1 MRKTS
6 GITLVELLIALG
18 IFATVMALSSQG
30 IVSGLKNQQKQEAT
44 AAIQTKLRRVNDVVT
59 QQLRSAVFGGITV
72 TPYESGSNSI
82 SFALLGGS
90 GGYPVIPHDSGNNS
104 SFVQSANLQILAD
117 VNNVSELGL
126 EGQQALMINA
136 NGDAVIFRVG
146 NVQKNGNEYKVRVVH
161 PGCANTI
168 DYTNNTLLFGNLDT
182 VGLRYDANTK
192 ILYRTTDT
200 NDEVALAYD
209 IESFN
214 VEYIYEYDDGS
225 TVALDSPILDNN
237 FPVKKGIYDGQVVVL
252 ARIKVSISASDPKYN
267 ILRSYS
273 NQVELVDTS
282 ADNRIRTLRGVTVC
296 D

>member
-1 MRKTS
+1 MRKIS

-18 IFATVMALSSQG
+18 IFATVLAVSSQG
-30 IVSGLKNQQKQEAT
+30 IISGLESQRKQEAT
-44 AAIQTKLRRVNDVVT
+44 AAVQSKLRRVNDVVT

-72 TPYESGSNSI
+72 TPYESNNTSI
-82 SFALLGGS
+82 SFALLSGS

-104 SFVQSANLQILAD
+104 SFISSANLQILAD
-117 VNNVSELGL
+117 VADEAELGL
-126 EGQQALMINA
+126 EGKQALLINA
-136 NGDAVIFRVG
+136 NGDAVIFQVG
-146 NVQKNGNEYKVRVVH
+146 NVQKNGNAYKVRVVH

-182 VGLRYDANTK
+182 VGISYDATSK
-192 ILYRTTDT
+192 ILYRTTGA
-200 NDEVALAYD
+200 NDEVPLAYD
-209 IESFN
+209 IDTFS

-225 TVALDSPILDNN
+225 TVALTSPILNNN
-237 FPVKKGIYDGQVVVL
+237 FPVKKGTYNSEVVVL
-252 ARIKVSISASDPKYN
+252 ARLKVTIGATDSAYDIS
-267 ILRSYS
+267 RTYS

>member
-18 IFATVMALSSQG
+18 IFATVLALSSQG
-30 IVSGLKNQQKQEAT
+30 IISGLESQRKQEAT
-44 AAIQTKLRRVNDVVT
+44 AAIQSKLRRVNDVVT

-72 TPYESGSNSI
+72 TPYESGNSSI
-82 SFALLGGS
+82 SFALLNGS
-90 GGYPVIPHDSGNNS
+90 GGYPVIPHDSGNNA

-117 VNNVSELGL
+117 VEDTDELGL
-126 EGQQALMINA
+126 EGQQAMMINA
-136 NGDAVIFRVG
+136 NGDAVIFQVG
-146 NVQKNGNEYKVRVVH
+146 NVQKNGNAYKVRVVH

-168 DYTNNTLLFGNLDT
+168 DYTHNTLLFGNLDT
-182 VGLRYDANTK
+182 VGISYNADEK
-192 ILYRTTDT
+192 MLYRTTGF
-200 NDEVALAYD
+200 NDEVPLAYD
-209 IESFN
+209 IDTFS

-225 TVALDSPILDNN
+225 TVALDSPILLNN
-237 FPVKKGIYDGQVVVL
+237 FPVKQGLHNDEVVVL
-252 ARIKVSISASDPKYN
+252 ARLKVTIGASDDTYN
-267 ILRSYS
+267 ISRTYS